1 MNNLDSQSDA
11 IQSDAVQSDTI
22 QPDTTHPNHV
32 ARDEAEADRSI
43 TAVRFIFALIGAT
56 ISIGVRSNG
65 SSWTKVGAI
74 VLSIIAVSV
83 ALSALPNVLRPRFAH
98 SNPVLQALDT
108 VAALGLVYLLSDMSP
123 DSAWVLLT
131 VPIVIAS
138 LRLGAVGV
146 LAVWL
151 ACSSGYLAML
161 WFDLTAPGRDGLS
174 DAVVFERP
182 GALLAV
188 AACVAV
194 LTRWLQEGWIAQAD
208 AAQESEQRLAYVN
221 VLEQSGRAMQDLDP
235 VGVVQNCLQAC
246 IGLDF
251 AAATLE
257 GNLVEATGQTS
268 IVPTDQT
275 IALYETG
282 IAELIEWTCDQA
294 KPTFSA
300 SMLEPASGTIIT
312 GWTPTPPTAAQI
324 DALASLVGL
333 TTMHV
338 ELSQMLAAARHGAE
352 HDPLTGLANRAVL
365 TAKLKTLTAT
375 DQPAAVLFL
384 DLDHFKF
391 INDTHGH
398 RTGDLALQ
406 MVSYRLRK
414 IVGDNGL
421 VARFGGDEFV
431 IALGGRSAMTAER
444 LAEIIHQAIDRT
456 FNFQGVEVAVGTSIG
471 IALATRNA
479 PADELLQAA
488 DEALFAAKE
497 AGRASTR
504 ITRLS
509 HASPT
514 DPRPQRV
521 APRSPDHALV

>member
-1 MNNLDSQSDA
+1 MNHFRSHSNATHSNATESHATDSSP
-11 IQSDAVQSDTI
+11 I
-22 QPDTTHPNHV
+22 

-65 SSWTKVGAI
+65 SSWAKIGAI
-74 VLSIIAVSV
+74 VLSIIVVSI
-83 ALSALPNVLRPRFAH
+83 ALSALPSVLRPRLSR

-108 VAALGLVYLLSDMSP
+108 LAALGLVYLLSDMSP

-146 LAVWL
+146 LTVWL

-161 WFDLTAPGRDGLS
+161 WFDFTAPGRDGLS

-182 GALLAV
+182 GVLLAV

-208 AAQESEQRLAYVN
+208 AAQESEQRLDYVN

-235 VGVVQNCLQAC
+235 VGVVQTCLRAC
-246 IGLDF
+246 LGLDF

-257 GNLVEATGQTS
+257 GNLVEAIGDAG

-275 IALYETG
+275 IPLYETG
-282 IAELIEWTCDQA
+282 VAELIEWTCDQR

-300 SMLEPASGTIIT
+300 SMLEPASGTVIT
-312 GWTPTPPTAAQI
+312 GWSAFPPTAAQV

-352 HDPLTGLANRAVL
+352 HDSLTGLANRAVL
-365 TAKLKTLTAT
+365 TAKLEALTAT
-375 DQPAAVLFL
+375 DQPTAVLFL
-384 DLDHFKF
+384 DLDHFKH
-391 INDTHGH
+391 INDTYGH

-406 MVSYRLRK
+406 MVSYRLGK
-414 IVGDNGL
+414 IVGDKGL

-456 FNFQGVEVAVGTSIG
+456 FHFQGVEVEVGTSIG
-471 IALATRNA
+471 IALATRHA
-479 PADELLQAA
+479 PADELIQTA

-497 AGRASTR
+497 AGRGSTR

-509 HASPT
+509 HP
-514 DPRPQRV
+514 V
-521 APRSPDHALV
+521 ATRSPEHALL